1 MSGYFRTRAMIV
13 AVALVMVTGCGT
25 DGDNGPTAEDEAYLV
40 PATMSADIA
49 TNGINTTGRSDIAE
63 EQWMAIATRGCNE
76 EGWDWDVAAR
86 IADEMIGDPH
96 PNADPGSGA
105 RAVWL
110 ITAAGCQ
117 ELIPTDAIELGPP
130 QS

>member
-13 AVALVMVTGCGT
+13 AVALLMAAGCAAGA
-25 DGDNGPTAEDEAYLV
+25 DNGPGAEDDTYVV
-40 PATMSADIA
+40 PASMSADIA
-49 TNGINTTGRSDIAE
+49 ANGINTTGRSDITG
-63 EQWMAIATRGCNE
+63 EQWMAIATRACNE
-76 EGWDWDVAAR
+76 GGWDWDVAAR
-86 IADEMIGDPH
+86 IADEMIGEPH